1 MPHRH
6 KHSTPATARAGAGG
20 LRAAYFTVPLALVLA
35 MAGCAAE
42 RDHAEGMKSMTG
54 GDPEKGLA
62 LLARASQAEPEN
74 AQYRLD
80 FLKEQAR
87 SERDATARGD
97 DARRRGALEE
107 ARTWYQAALRVNP
120 GSDGALRGLSNVE
133 MDGRHV
139 AAIAETESLMNAG
152 QFEAARDR
160 LHKVLLEDSSNI
172 AAQKLWTKLAER
184 QEAADQAKQA
194 SIAASSVMRKPVSLQ
209 FRDANLRLVFE
220 ALSRTTGLNVI
231 FDRDV
236 KPDLKTTIFVRDASV
251 EDTVDMILLQSQLE
265 KKVLNA
271 NTLFIYPSTA
281 AKQKEYQDLK
291 IRVFQLSNVEGKYMQ
306 TLLKT
311 VLKTADLSLDDRTNT
326 LVVRG
331 TPDMIGIAE
340 KLIAAHD
347 LPDPEVMLEVEVLEV
362 SRDKAS
368 QLGIQW
374 PTSATVS
381 TPGSVTTISQ
391 LNHLPINQ
399 LAISAFSASL
409 NLQAQDTDSNILA
422 SPRIRVRDKEKAKI
436 LIGDKVPVITNSV
449 TPVSTGSPVVTGS
462 VQYLDVGIKLEVE
475 PHVYLEGDVGI
486 KMNIEVSNIIN
497 QVTNAASGSVAYEI
511 GTRSAQTSL
520 RLRDGETQILAGLI
534 NDQTTDTYSHVPG
547 MVNFPI
553 LGQLFGSDK
562 KDHSKD
568 EIVLSIT
575 PHVLRAPA
583 IADRRNRDVFSG
595 SESAVRENPLRLDP
609 VGSVSNSAGGAPP
622 APVVPGFVGGGGNP
636 SAPASPTLVEPPP
649 NADPRVA
656 GTAPHHQRP
665 AAGTAWPPGG
675 RPGDPGVIVIPEAPD
690 AAPPAQAAPPPPASA
705 QPPTQPGGTPDPAQP
720 APPPGAN

>member
-1 MPHRH
+1 MHDLKILKRNL
-6 KHSTPATARAGAGG
+6 AGMLLVCVG
-20 LRAAYFTVPLALVLA
+20 LL
-35 MAGCAAE
+35 GCAAE

-62 LLARASQAEPEN
+62 LLARASQAEPSN

-80 FLKEQAR
+80 FLKQQAL

-97 DARRRGALEE
+97 DARRRGEFEE
-107 ARTWYQAALRVNP
+107 ARKWYLAALRVNP
-120 GSDGALRGLSNVE
+120 GSDGALRGISNVE

-139 AAIAETESLMNAG
+139 AAIAETETLMSTG

-184 QEAADQAKQA
+184 QEAADIAKQA
-194 SIAASSVMRKPVSLQ
+194 SIMASSVMRKPVSLQ

-236 KPDLKTTIFVRDASV
+236 KPELKTTIFVRDASV

-311 VLKTADLSLDDRTNT
+311 VLKAADLSLDERTNT

-374 PTSATVS
+374 PTSATVT

-399 LAISAFSASL
+399 LAISAFSATL

-497 QVTNAASGSVAYEI
+497 QVTNATSGSVAYEI

-609 VGSVSNSAGGAPP
+609 VGSVSNSSNSAP
-622 APVVPGFVGGGGNP
+622 ASPVIPGFVGGGGNIGTVD
-636 SAPASPTLVEPPP
+636 APAVDGTRIPSQPINPPL
-649 NADPRVA
+649 NRQQAPRGA
-656 GTAPHHQRP
+656 PETAPATGP
-665 AAGTAWPPGG
+665 
-675 RPGDPGVIVIPEAPD
+675 
-690 AAPPAQAAPPPPASA
+690 
-705 QPPTQPGGTPDPAQP
+705 
-720 APPPGAN
+720 